1 MTAKEKRVIAI
12 HLPQFHPFKENDEWW
27 GMGFTEWTNVTKAK
41 PRYEGHYQPHLP
53 TDTGFYDLR
62 LPESRKLQADL
73 AKQYGI
79 YGFCYYHYWFNGKQL
94 MERPVNEILSSGEPE
109 FPFMLCWANENW
121 ARNWDGGFTDV
132 LIKQDYSIQD
142 DMDHMRWLCKNVF
155 SDRRYIR
162 VSGKPVFAVYRTS
175 LFPNVKETLSVWR
188 RIAAEE
194 FGTELYLIET
204 KFPGDIENRNSITE
218 GFDAAMDFQPIGV
231 MVSKILREKVKLL
244 NPKDN
249 SDFPEVYNYSDY
261 VDYCK
266 ASELPDRCFPC
277 VSPGFDNSPRRVGK
291 TFLSFTETSPNKYGD
306 WLMNELC
313 RGTSFQDDEENFVFI
328 NAWNEWAEGNHIEPD
343 IRWGRKYLEKT
354 KETIDLYNKKGVPVD
369 YDKQRKK
376 AYEIYLKKHKG
387 EIHEREMLQ
396 EYNLCKDVI
405 KAKDNSYYVAKQFIK
420 SRRKHM
426 LLKYN
431 IKLMY
436 KLVYYKK
443 VKTLFDKSY
452 NT

>member
-1 MTAKEKRVIAI
+1 
-12 HLPQFHPFKENDEWW
+12 
-27 GMGFTEWTNVTKAK
+27 
-41 PRYEGHYQPHLP
+41 
-53 TDTGFYDLR
+53 
-62 LPESRKLQADL
+62 
-73 AKQYGI
+73 
-79 YGFCYYHYWFNGKQL
+79 
-94 MERPVNEILSSGEPE
+94 
-109 FPFMLCWANENW
+109 
-121 ARNWDGGFTDV
+121 
-132 LIKQDYSIQD
+132 
-142 DMDHMRWLCKNVF
+142 
-155 SDRRYIR
+155 
-162 VSGKPVFAVYRTS
+162 
-175 LFPNVKETLSVWR
+175 
-188 RIAAEE
+188 
-194 FGTELYLIET
+194 
-204 KFPGDIENRNSITE
+204 
-218 GFDAAMDFQPIGV
+218 
-231 MVSKILREKVKLL
+231 
-244 NPKDN
+244 
-249 SDFPEVYNYSDY
+249 
-261 VDYCK
+261 
-266 ASELPDRCFPC
+266 
-277 VSPGFDNSPRRVGK
+277 
-291 TFLSFTETSPNKYGD
+291 
-306 WLMNELC
+306 MNELC

-376 AYEIYLKKHKG
+376 AYEVYLKKHKG